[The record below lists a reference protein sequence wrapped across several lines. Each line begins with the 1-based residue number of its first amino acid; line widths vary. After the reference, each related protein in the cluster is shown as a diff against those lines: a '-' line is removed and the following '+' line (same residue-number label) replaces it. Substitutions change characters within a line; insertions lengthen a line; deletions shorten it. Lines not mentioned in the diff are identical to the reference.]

1 MVPSL
6 LSGGTAFTGID
17 IFLLELRAY
26 SKKSFPLKA
35 ATPPASGHNGVS
47 SLTINNT
54 LDGGPR
60 FGLEYDI
67 AVPLLRDC

>member
-1 MVPSL
+1 MFRCRVQRL
-6 LSGGTAFTGID
+6 DVDDTK
-17 IFLLELRAY
+17 LRDDGPPPY

-47 SLTINNT
+47 SLAINNT